1 MNKNFENTIFV
12 LSTSF
17 TQSAIAV
24 FRISGTE
31 CKNIAKSL
39 CGIKKLRDRYVH
51 YSKICDQEA
60 NLIDKGIVIFFR
72 SPRSYTGEDL
82 LEIHVHGSI
91 AIIKKLT
98 DVLSKM
104 QNTRAGL
111 PGEFSKRAFYN
122 GKGNMLYYEGI
133 NNLIKAETENQRI
146 IANKQV
152 LGENSK
158 KCKNWRDRILG
169 NLAMIDSYIEFTE
182 DIGEINT
189 KRMKLELEKIKS
201 EIGEVYKR
209 SEGNKELIFGPRL
222 MIVGPTNA
230 GKSSLFNFLLQENH
244 MIVSKKKG
252 TTTDQS
258 EKSIEILGQ
267 KVNLIDSAGLRDS
280 NLEIEKLG
288 IEKTFNTLKQTKKI
302 IIVLSPDS
310 LEINSVNK
318 LREAVDQISLKD
330 IVIVFNKSDLE
341 GSKEKFSAWLEKIP
355 KLKKFKSITI
365 SCKKDFYNNNMLKK
379 LYKFLYKHLISVDTN
394 SDDYYF
400 SGIRQLECLNKVE
413 ENLKM
418 AIDHIN
424 TDELSSK
431 FLRDAMNELDNL
443 YGKHSQEEEL
453 GIIFSKFCIG
463 K

>member
-1 MNKNFENTIFV
+1 
-12 LSTSF
+12 
-17 TQSAIAV
+17 
-24 FRISGTE
+24 
-31 CKNIAKSL
+31 
-39 CGIKKLRDRYVH
+39 
-51 YSKICDQEA
+51 
-60 NLIDKGIVIFFR
+60 
-72 SPRSYTGEDL
+72 
-82 LEIHVHGSI
+82 
-91 AIIKKLT
+91 
-98 DVLSKM
+98 
-104 QNTRAGL
+104 
-111 PGEFSKRAFYN
+111 
-122 GKGNMLYYEGI
+122 
-133 NNLIKAETENQRI
+133 
-146 IANKQV
+146 
-152 LGENSK
+152 
-158 KCKNWRDRILG
+158 
-169 NLAMIDSYIEFTE
+169 
-182 DIGEINT
+182 
-189 KRMKLELEKIKS
+189 
-201 EIGEVYKR
+201 
-209 SEGNKELIFGPRL
+209 
-222 MIVGPTNA
+222 
-230 GKSSLFNFLLQENH
+230 

-280 NLEIEKLG
+280 NVAIEKLG

-318 LREAVDQISLKD
+318 LREAIDQISFKN

-341 GSKEKFSAWLEKIP
+341 GSKEKFSAWLNKIP
-355 KLKKFKSITI
+355 KLKKFKFMTI
-365 SCKKDFYNNNMLKK
+365 SCKKDFYNNKILKK
-379 LYKFLYKHLISVDTN
+379 LYRFLHKHLISVDTN

-400 SGIRQLECLNKVE
+400 SGIRQLECLNKIE

-431 FLRDAMNELDNL
+431 FLRDAMSELDSL